1 MRRYRKTPN
10 DDTPTLVPLADML
23 TNTVGIMLF
32 ILAFTVLASGG
43 AVIAKRLPMERK
55 TKAKPI
61 HFVCSGQ
68 RLLPLDFEFAG
79 DFTKPL
85 GKPTYDTAERWVREF
100 NNRKLSN
107 DFFEVTGEGEVLGG
121 GFFNTQKRL
130 DLTLQFQPKPGKG
143 ETKEELT
150 NATSLFLSIL
160 STNNNAERFV
170 YFMVYPDS
178 IEVFQAARNCASQ
191 RYSMRAGW
199 TPVRQGKS
207 IGLSLTSSGGIR
219 PDSQT
224 D

>member
-10 DDTPTLVPLADML
+10 NDTPTLVPLADML

-55 TKAKPI
+55 TEAKPI
-61 HFVCSGQ
+61 HFVCVGQ
-68 RLLPLDFEFAG
+68 KLLPLNMDLAE

-85 GKPTYDTAERWVREF
+85 GKPTFDTVERWVREF
-100 NNRKLSN
+100 NNRKLSD
-107 DFFEVTGEGEVLGG
+107 DFFDITGEGEVLGG
-121 GFFNTQKRL
+121 GFFSTQKRV
-130 DLTLQFQPKPGKG
+130 DLTLQFEPKSGKG
-143 ETKEELT
+143 EAREQLT
-150 NATSLFLSIL
+150 NSTSLFSSIL

-178 IEVFQAARNCASQ
+178 IEVFQAARAVASQ

-199 TPVRQGKS
+199 TPVRQGKP